1 MEKEDIERI
10 RDALARHETPP
21 LRIAL
26 LFGSLAE
33 GRARPD
39 SDLDVA
45 VAADRPLDAA
55 QKQSLIEHLA
65 EASGRPVDLID
76 LRIVGEPL
84 LGRALQGRPLLM
96 RDRRLFEEIIKRHL
110 IETEDFLPLQRRL
123 LAERRK
129 AWTGT

>member
-1 MEKEDIERI
+1 MITIVRMETEEI
-10 RDALARHETPP
+10 
-21 LRIAL
+21 
-26 LFGSLAE
+26 

-55 QKQSLIEHLA
+55 QKQALIERLA

-76 LRIVGEPL
+76 LRTAGEPL
-84 LGRALQGRPLLM
+84 LGRALQGRPLLL

-110 IETEDFLPLQRRL
+110 IEVEDFLPLQRRL
-123 LAERRK
+123 LAKRRK
-129 AWTGT
+129 AWTVT